1 MALINPPA
9 WLQQGSYPAKTDRQV
24 IESIIPVEG
33 VVSGLAVTQTTTA
46 SMSVNISAGKG
57 FVAGTSVAL
66 QGMYNVIN
74 DAPSS
79 IALPGSN
86 VTNPRYDL
94 IVISINDAD
103 VAGSTNS
110 AEFKVISGVP
120 SSSPAV
126 PSIPPSTLVLAR
138 IYVGAGVST
147 ITSASI
153 TDVRIRTAAKG
164 GIITVPDSAARLR
177 ITAPSSGDPLFV
189 NEESTGV
196 TWRLRGTSW
205 TPVTGETYV
214 CTSTTRPTGIPQ
226 GFKIWETDTRQER
239 IYSGTQWI
247 WNGGVRPNAKLSRR
261 GGAQTGIT
269 TTAFTVKLD
278 TADYSNGGTIA
289 VPDSSPVG
297 SVTDHWIQVGE
308 DGWYD
313 VTFGMYVTGGASP
326 VTVNMYLRKR
336 NAQNATIQD
345 YDVSSVVKT
354 VNIDEK
360 RIVVARL
367 PFNKGERAHLFV
379 TRGAGDVNTAIYG
392 ASSVYGSTSLELTY
406 VSAF

>member
-33 VVSGLAVTQTTTA
+33 VVSGLAVTQTPTA

-153 TDVRIRTAAKG
+153 TDVRLHTAARG
-164 GIITVPDSAARLR
+164 GIIQVPDAASRLR
-177 ITAPSSGDPLFV
+177 ITTYPVLV
-189 NEESTGV
+189 EES
-196 TWRLRGTSW
+196 S
-205 TPVTGETYV
+205 
-214 CTSTTRPTGIPQ
+214 TGIL
-226 GFKIWETDTRQER
+226 WRN
-239 IYSGTQWI
+239 SGSGW
-247 WNGGVRPNAKLSRR
+247 
-261 GGAQTGIT
+261 AQVHPVPVISHAWLVK
-269 TTAFTVKLD
+269 TTAFNIPPATPAVVTAWDTVD
-278 TADYSNGGTIA
+278 TAGMSFNNSTGTITVSTA
-289 VPDSSPVG
+289 
-297 SVTDHWIQVGE
+297 
-308 DGWYD
+308 GWYD
-313 VTFGMYVTGGASP
+313 VRIDFHWAGSTGGGRTAQI
-326 VTVNMYLRKR
+326 LRTR
-336 NAQNATIQD
+336 SGA
-345 YDVSSVVKT
+345 DVSILGDNKDHSGTRPTPMIATAT
-354 VNIDEK
+354 VLL
-360 RIVVARL
+360 A
-367 PFNKGERAHLFV
+367 
-379 TRGAGDVNTAIYG
+379 AGDTLRLSIVHSA
-392 ASSVYGSTSLELTY
+392 STSIGPEVASQPVYFSVT
-406 VSAF
+406 AA